1 MFQDKKTD
9 ITILAMAVFLVL
21 TLVVLLMPG
30 AKAQTHTQTS
40 KCSPTKST
48 STYLEERF
56 GETPV
61 FLGVSS
67 KGYLLTLFLNE
78 ESGTWT
84 IGKVS
89 PSRKDVMC
97 PLDAGGDGYI
107 IQSKPAGD
115 DVEHFKK

>member
-1 MFQDKKTD
+1 MFQDKKTN

-30 AKAQTHTQTS
+30 AKAQTQTS
-40 KCSPTKST
+40 KCSPIKST
-48 STYLEERF
+48 SMYLEERF

-78 ESGTWT
+78 ESGTWS